1 MNPLPRTALN
11 QCTSEDLMLAVSQQK
26 DRAAFAELM
35 KRWKQPLL
43 NYYYR
48 QGQDIEVCEEL
59 LQELFVKIW
68 KTRRYRVQ
76 AKFSTWV
83 YRVAHH
89 LLVDH
94 WRKQGRRPRCAP
106 EELSSEVQAN
116 DSSIEEQTLQN
127 ERQQQLY
134 EALNKLSDHHRQVI
148 ILSKFQQL
156 KYSEIGEIM
165 GWRENNVKVQVFRA
179 LKQLKTHLGA
189 ADDA

>member
-1 MNPLPRTALN
+1 
-11 QCTSEDLMLAVSQQK
+11 MLAVSQQK